1 LYVGFATNQ
10 FWYFIIIMILNDAQV
25 NRVWESLQKQK
36 EIMLTAP
43 ARHMSEQ
50 EKMKLP
56 EK

>member
-1 LYVGFATNQ
+1 
-10 FWYFIIIMILNDAQV
+10 MILNDAQV